1 MTNLGEIHGFFA
13 KLAQGAAGQLMSRD
27 VYRLATSLPLGRNLA
42 LIHSAFGFY
51 LVDTISMALLF
62 MVAYLFALLNAANLL
77 GFFLGPSVSLLTLT
91 GWMPL
96 LVALVR
102 TTPDVVM
109 VQSQRG
115 WAKAAYCTPI
125 WPPQASRCVRLFCR
139 SRVAAP

>member
-1 MTNLGEIHGFFA
+1 MSLLQVSWSATVARGFPDVFEQSWA
-13 KLAQGAAGQLMSRD
+13 ESVQAIAERECAPRRD
-27 VYRLATSLPLGRNLA
+27 NP
-42 LIHSAFGFY
+42 
-51 LVDTISMALLF
+51 
-62 MVAYLFALLNAANLL
+62 NLL
-77 GFFLGPSVSLLTLT
+77 GYFLGPSVSLLTLT